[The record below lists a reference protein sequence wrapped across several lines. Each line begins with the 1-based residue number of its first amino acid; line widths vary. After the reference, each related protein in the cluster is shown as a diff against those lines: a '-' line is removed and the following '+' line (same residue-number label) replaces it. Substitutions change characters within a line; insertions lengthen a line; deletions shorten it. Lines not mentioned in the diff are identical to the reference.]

1 MRLVTVNDILYR
13 IIVEVDP
20 KKGYSPEKVKDQ
32 YTLADTILN
41 SNGTYFIAMKIVN
54 AECE

>member
-54 AECE
+54 AEWE

>member
-20 KKGYSPEKVKDQ
+20 KKGYSPEQVKDQ
-32 YTLADTILN
+32 YFLADIIKERKVLRKLMIIN
-41 SNGTYFIAMKIVN
+41 F
-54 AECE
+54 

>member
-20 KKGYSPEKVKDQ
+20 KKGYSPEQVKDQ
-32 YTLADTILN
+32 YFLADTILN
-41 SNGTYFIAMKIVN
+41 SNGTYFIAMKIVD
-54 AECE
+54 AEWE